1 MKSAVFISIIA
12 LLSFASCQTKK
23 IQFSPEIQAKYN
35 LSDDRLMQVQ
45 FYTSDI
51 IVLSKN
57 KGSGNIDVQGGKII
71 TQDTKDCEEVKIKKG
86 TRCVLERIISP
97 NQFLVSFE
105 LGDGKLLVFGSLS
118 NEKNGLYSLEAK

>member
-118 NEKNGLYSLEAK
+118 NEKNG